1 MTETTGAIN
10 SVAPLANVARLIQ
23 LIERCEHRSH
33 GLPGMGCFHG
43 RAGLG
48 KTTAAIYA
56 TNRKK
61 ACHIEVLPIGGVK
74 ALLTMIVAE
83 LGLSPKRTSTDLFEQ
98 AARELA
104 ISGRPLIIDEAD
116 KICQE
121 TPIEIVRRLHDVS
134 GVPVI
139 LMGEEALPQMLQ
151 RWERVSSRILS
162 YVGAEPASLEDVEHL
177 SRIYAAGVTL
187 GADLK
192 KALLA
197 ASGGSIR
204 NVSTNLDHVR
214 EHAALHGLRRIDMGE
229 WGTTA
234 FHTGVAP
241 SPRGPG
247 VPIALRRRA

>member
-1 MTETTGAIN
+1 MTETNGATN

-23 LIERCEHRSH
+23 LIERCENRSY

-48 KTTAAIYA
+48 KTTAAIYS

-61 ACHIEVLPIGGVK
+61 AVHVEVMPIGGVK
-74 ALLTMIVAE
+74 ALLTMIVVE
-83 LGLSPKRTSTDLFEQ
+83 LGLNPKRTSVDLFEQ
-98 AARELA
+98 AAKELA
-104 ISGRPLIIDEAD
+104 ITGRPLIIDEAD
-116 KICQE
+116 KICRE

-162 YVGAEPASLEDVEHL
+162 YVGAEPATIDDVDHL
-177 SRIYAAGVTL
+177 ARIYASGVVL
-187 GADLK
+187 GGDLK
-192 KALLA
+192 VALLT

-214 EHAALHGLRRIDMGE
+214 EHAALRGLRKMDMAE
-229 WGTTA
+229 WGSAA

-241 SPRGPG
+241 TPRGPG
-247 VPIALRRRA
+247 MPVKLRRRA